1 MTKLELAKEEVR
13 NLLVK
18 LRIED
23 PKVTISVAYIKYA
36 KDKGY
41 KSWNDLVI
49 DYSKPQQ
56 VV

>member
-36 KDKGY
+36 
-41 KSWNDLVI
+41 
-49 DYSKPQQ
+49 
-56 VV
+56 